1 MVVVVV
7 VVAGQSFAAK
17 TLLFVFWHGALRGGR
32 TTQPTS
38 AWIESLLLLVLLMMV
53 MVLAREFPPKRA
65 RWKRLVGIHISVF
78 LCLALLPWW
87 WRWPPRSRRTL
98 LLLAVERIF
107 SYVVCWL
114 GGVGLQMEQDSVDAR
129 NTSLS
134 ASVALCLY
142 LCRAVWCVM

>member
-53 MVLAREFPPKRA
+53 MVVLAREFPPKRA
-65 RWKRLVGIHISVF
+65 RWKRLVGTHISVF

-98 LLLAVERIF
+98 LLLLAVERIF
-107 SYVVCWL
+107 SYDVSWL
-114 GGVGLQMEQDSVDAR
+114 GGR
-129 NTSLS
+129 
-134 ASVALCLY
+134 ASNGAG
-142 LCRAVWCVM
+142 